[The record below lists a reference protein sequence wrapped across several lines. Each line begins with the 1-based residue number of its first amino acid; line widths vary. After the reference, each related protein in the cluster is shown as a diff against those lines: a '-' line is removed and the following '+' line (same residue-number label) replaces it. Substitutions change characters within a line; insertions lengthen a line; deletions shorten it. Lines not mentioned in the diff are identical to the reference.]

1 VKASIPTASVGSL
14 SIGSVDVREV
24 AVGPLEVGR
33 LVLDSVHVDLSSGT
47 ARFRDL
53 RVTVDLELQLNWRV
67 VIKIPL
73 AGSFTWNGT
82 VKMGTHS
89 LTVRLGDVKVP
100 GLQSADLVLPRTTVE
115 QVRAV
120 VGPLRDLHLGP
131 LVAEQLRVRD
141 VTLPVP
147 DFTLTGLGV
156 GRIGL
161 NGLGVPAA
169 TSGAATVERLHGQAL
184 PLGQLTLPDLRIPE
198 ASAGRITSGPVDAF
212 GTSNPVR
219 FVADAGVVTLTL
231 RAVPG
236 ARIRVREL
244 VLDNLRTGLAIGA
257 VELHD
262 VVLPYELL
270 GLTLSDLGINSVD
283 VPTMEVV

>member
-1 VKASIPTASVGSL
+1 
-14 SIGSVDVREV
+14 
-24 AVGPLEVGR
+24 
-33 LVLDSVHVDLSSGT
+33 
-47 ARFRDL
+47 
-53 RVTVDLELQLNWRV
+53 VT
-67 VIKIPL
+67 ITIPL
-73 AGSFTWNGT
+73 AGSFSWDGT
-82 VKMGTHS
+82 VKMGSHS

-100 GLQSADLVLPRTTVE
+100 GLQSADLVLPTTTVE

-141 VTLPVP
+141 VALPIP

-169 TSGAATVERLHGQAL
+169 ASGGATIERLHGQAL
-184 PLGQLTLPDLRIPE
+184 PLGQLTIPDLRVPD
-198 ASAGRITSGPVDAF
+198 ASAGRIRSGPVDAF
-212 GTSNPVR
+212 GTSNPIR
-219 FVADAGVVTLTL
+219 FVADAGVLTLTL

-244 VLDNLRTGLAIGA
+244 VLDNLRTGLTIGA
-257 VELHD
+257 LELHD

-270 GLTLSDLGINSVD
+270 GLTLSDVGIDSID
-283 VPTMEVV
+283 VPTIEVV

>member
-1 VKASIPTASVGSL
+1 VKASIPTASVTAL

-33 LVLDSVHVDLSSGT
+33 LVLDSVHVDLSSGAAT
-47 ARFRDL
+47 FRDL
-53 RVTVDLELQLNWRV
+53 RVTVDLELQLDWRV
-67 VIKIPL
+67 TITIPL
-73 AGSFTWNGT
+73 AGSFSWDGT
-82 VKMGTHS
+82 VKMGSHS

-100 GLQSADLVLPRTTVE
+100 GLQSADLVLPTTTVE

-141 VTLPVP
+141 VALPIP

-169 TSGAATVERLHGQAL
+169 ASGGATIERLHGQAL
-184 PLGQLTLPDLRIPE
+184 PLGQLTIPDLRVPD
-198 ASAGRITSGPVDAF
+198 ASAGRIRSGPVDAF
-212 GTSNPVR
+212 GTSSPIR
-219 FVADAGVVTLTL
+219 FVADAGVLTLTL

-244 VLDNLRTGLAIGA
+244 VLDNLRTGLTIGA
-257 VELHD
+257 LELHD

-270 GLTLSDLGINSVD
+270 GLTLSDVGIDSID
-283 VPTMEVV
+283 VPTIEVV

>member
-1 VKASIPTASVGSL
+1 MKASIPTASVTAL

-24 AVGPLEVGR
+24 AVGPLDVGR
-33 LVLDSVHVDLSSGT
+33 LVLDSVHVELSSGAAT
-47 ARFRDL
+47 FRDL
-53 RVTVDLELQLNWRV
+53 RVTVDLELQLDWRV
-67 VIKIPL
+67 TVKIPL
-73 AGSFTWNGT
+73 AGSFSWDGT
-82 VKMGTHS
+82 VKMGSHS

-100 GLQSADLVLPRTTVE
+100 GLRSADLVLPTTTVE

-141 VTLPVP
+141 VALPVP
-147 DFTLTGLGV
+147 DFSLTGLGV

-169 TSGAATVERLHGQAL
+169 ASGGATIERLHGQAL
-184 PLGQLTLPDLRIPE
+184 PLGQLTIPDLRVSE
-198 ASAGRITSGPVDAF
+198 ASAGRIRSGPVDAF
-212 GTSNPVR
+212 GTSNPIR
-219 FVADAGVVTLTL
+219 FVADAGVLTLTL

-270 GLTLSDLGINSVD
+270 GLTLSDLGIDSID
-283 VPTMEVV
+283 VPTIEVV

>member
-1 VKASIPTASVGSL
+1 VKASIPTASVTAL

-33 LVLDSVHVDLSSGT
+33 LVLDSVHVDLSSGAAT
-47 ARFRDL
+47 FRDL
-53 RVTVDLELQLNWRV
+53 RVTVDLELQLDWRV
-67 VIKIPL
+67 TITIPL
-73 AGSFTWNGT
+73 AGSFSWDGT
-82 VKMGTHS
+82 VKMGSHS

-100 GLQSADLVLPRTTVE
+100 GLQSADLVLPTTTVE

-141 VTLPVP
+141 VALPIP

-169 TSGAATVERLHGQAL
+169 ASGGATIERLHGQAL
-184 PLGQLTLPDLRIPE
+184 PLGQLTIPDLRVPD
-198 ASAGRITSGPVDAF
+198 ASAGRIRSGPVDAF
-212 GTSNPVR
+212 GTSNPIR
-219 FVADAGVVTLTL
+219 FVADAGVLTLTL

-244 VLDNLRTGLAIGA
+244 VLDNLRTGLTIGA
-257 VELHD
+257 LELHD

-270 GLTLSDLGINSVD
+270 GLTLSDVGIDSID
-283 VPTMEVV
+283 VPTIEVV